1 MISQGRQRMHAYG
14 TVGLCMNAEGLA
26 GECVQVGP
34 KGSRGETRQALTAM
48 KMKMK
53 QAVMNL
59 VGQV

>member
-1 MISQGRQRMHAYG
+1 M
-14 TVGLCMNAEGLA
+14 VGLCMNAEGLA

-53 QAVMNL
+53 MKQAVMNL
-59 VGQV
+59 VGRV